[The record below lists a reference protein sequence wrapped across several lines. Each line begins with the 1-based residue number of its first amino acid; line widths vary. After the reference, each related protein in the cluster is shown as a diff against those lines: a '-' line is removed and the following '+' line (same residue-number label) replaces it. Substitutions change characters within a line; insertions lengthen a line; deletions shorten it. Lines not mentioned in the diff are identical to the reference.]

1 MRFSDGHAPR
11 SCTAGP
17 GNGLKIERGLISM
30 NPNKLNARRQLL
42 GALLASGL
50 APAALAQA
58 VGAAPAKRSASAS
71 RPLRIYGI
79 TFRGITDVER
89 GFEEYFSSRKI
100 PVQITWR
107 DLNRDATR
115 MAGFIEEIRATR
127 PDVIYTWGT
136 SVTLG
141 VIGPY
146 DAVDPAKHITD
157 IPVVFTLVA
166 APALAKIVP
175 DGGTRKNVS
184 GVVHVAPVA
193 AQIQAMAAYRPY
205 QKLGVLYT
213 PTERNSVV
221 VLDEIR
227 KLGRERNY
235 DTITRTFR
243 LDAQRK
249 VTAEG
254 AADLVRELKDAG
266 SQWLYL
272 PPDSFL
278 GTLAQDVIIP
288 TAMEVGLPTFAS
300 TEQLM
305 QAGALSG
312 LVSRYH
318 SVGQF
323 TAQGRADLGGEDGTR
338 GGADRDAE
346 ALLLPDPHQRGR
358 EAEAAAAAADVQ
370 LRRDPERRARRP
382 ITAGV
387 RPANA
392 ADPALPVRWRALQA
406 AWPRDAAIPQP
417 VQADAGRLGAAGL
430 GPLGG
435 AAKPLRG
442 WVISLPHPPPPAP
455 SC

>member
-1 MRFSDGHAPR
+1 MDKLITTRRHWMAAALA
-11 SCTAGP
+11 AG
-17 GNGLKIERGLISM
+17 LS
-30 NPNKLNARRQLL
+30 
-42 GALLASGL
+42 
-50 APAALAQA
+50 PAVLAQA
-58 VGAAPAKRSASAS
+58 VAKRPANSAKT
-71 RPLRIYGI
+71 LRIYAI
-79 TFRGITDVER
+79 TFRGMTDVEK
-89 GFEEYFSSRKI
+89 GFEEFFASRKI
-100 PVQITWR
+100 PVQISFR

-115 MAGFIEEIRATR
+115 MAGFLDEIRATR
-127 PDVIYTWGT
+127 PDIIYTWGT

-141 VIGPY
+141 VLGPY

-166 APALAKIVP
+166 SPTLAKIVP
-175 DGGTRKNVS
+175 EGGTRK
-184 GVVHVAPVA
+184 GVTGVIHVAPVA
-193 AQIQAMAAYRPY
+193 AQIQAMAAYRPF

-227 KLGRERNY
+227 KIGRERNY

-254 AADLVRELKDAG
+254 AAELVRELKEAG

-288 TAMEVGLPTFAS
+288 AAMEVGLPTFAS

-323 TAQGRADLGGEDGTR
+323 TAHKVEQILVGKLAPEAVPIETLKRFSYQIR
-338 GGADRDAE
+338 MSVAE
-346 ALLLPDPHQRGR
+346 KLKL
-358 EAEAAAAAADVQ
+358 
-370 LRRDPERRARRP
+370 
-382 ITAGV
+382 
-387 RPANA
+387 
-392 ADPALPVRWRALQA
+392 
-406 AWPRDAAIPQP
+406 
-417 VQADAGRLGAAGL
+417 
-430 GPLGG
+430 
-435 AAKPLRG
+435 
-442 WVISLPHPPPPAP
+442 PPPLPMFNYAEILNDAP
-455 SC
+455 VAQ

>member
-1 MRFSDGHAPR
+1 M
-11 SCTAGP
+11 
-17 GNGLKIERGLISM
+17 
-30 NPNKLNARRQLL
+30 NKLLTTRRQLMAAAVAAI
-42 GALLASGL
+42 GAGL
-50 APAALAQA
+50 PPAVLAQTVTPA
-58 VGAAPAKRSASAS
+58 NAKRPANAT
-71 RPLRIYGI
+71 RPLRIYAI
-79 TFRGITDVER
+79 TFRGMTDVEK
-89 GFEEYFSSRKI
+89 GFEEYFASRKI
-100 PVQITWR
+100 PVQISWR

-115 MAGFIEEIRATR
+115 MPAFIEEIRATK
-127 PDVIYTWGT
+127 PDIIYTWGT

-141 VIGPY
+141 VLGPY

-166 APALAKIVP
+166 SPTLAKIIP
-175 DGGTRKNVS
+175 ETGSTRK
-184 GVVHVAPVA
+184 GVTGVIHVAPVA
-193 AQIQAMAAYRPY
+193 AQIQAMAAYRPF

-227 KLGRERNY
+227 KIGRERNY

-254 AADLVRELKDAG
+254 AAELVRELKEAG
-266 SQWLYL
+266 AQWLYL

-323 TAQGRADLGGEDGTR
+323 TAHKVEQILVAKVAPEAVPIETLKRFSYQIR
-338 GGADRDAE
+338 ISVAE
-346 ALLLPDPHQRGR
+346 KLKL
-358 EAEAAAAAADVQ
+358 
-370 LRRDPERRARRP
+370 
-382 ITAGV
+382 
-387 RPANA
+387 
-392 ADPALPVRWRALQA
+392 
-406 AWPRDAAIPQP
+406 
-417 VQADAGRLGAAGL
+417 
-430 GPLGG
+430 
-435 AAKPLRG
+435 
-442 WVISLPHPPPPAP
+442 PPPLPMFNYAEILNDAP
-455 SC
+455 IAQ